1 VSSIHERRTC
11 CATVAPSAA
20 PVTRAKCRCQCWV
33 RTACLQGA
41 KIKFH
46 KYADP
51 TCRTA
56 TTQCNEQAPPLLGAR
71 HQFDRR
77 RRSRT
82 GIRAAWLG
90 FYICIC
96 GHQATRSRA
105 KRLQAPPYSPARVSK
120 VASAGRGASRNIFMD
135 PSITH
140 LKSHSLGSLGRLG
153 PSQDALFLSNLI
165 DPISIKFDRL

>member
-33 RTACLQGA
+33 RTACLQDA

-105 KRLQAPPYSPARVSK
+105 KRLQAPPLCRLLPGKGVKSCLSGARSVPEHFYGPQYNPFK
-120 VASAGRGASRNIFMD
+120 V
-135 PSITH
+135 PQ
-140 LKSHSLGSLGRLG
+140 LG
-153 PSQDALFLSNLI
+153 LFGTFGTV
-165 DPISIKFDRL
+165 PRCVISIKFDRPHFYQI